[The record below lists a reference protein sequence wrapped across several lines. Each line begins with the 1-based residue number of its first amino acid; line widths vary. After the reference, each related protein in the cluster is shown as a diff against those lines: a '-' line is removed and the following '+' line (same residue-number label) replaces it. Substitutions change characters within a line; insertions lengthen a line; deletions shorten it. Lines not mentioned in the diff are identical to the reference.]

1 MANNELKGTRRA
13 NSANTPGN
21 AISFLI
27 DSMIRGRINTMTPVV
42 VLSVDAT
49 GSEGAAGRVS
59 VRPLVSQRD
68 ADGNA
73 LDMAECFE
81 LPYMRYQG
89 GKVAI
94 VADPQPGDI
103 GIAIY
108 AQTDTSNVKD
118 GTTEPVQPGSFRT
131 FSQSDGWYIGGFL
144 NQAPETF
151 VELKQDGEI
160 VVNAPTK
167 IVLDSPLVEIAGKI
181 TQTGSKASGSTWTG
195 GLTNTGG
202 SLTSNGVVLES
213 HTHGGVTPGGG
224 RTGTP

>member
-13 NSANTPGN
+13 NSANTPAN

-27 DSMIRGRINTMTPVV
+27 ESMIRGRVNTMTPVV
-42 VLSVDAT
+42 VISADTT
-49 GSEGAAGRVS
+49 GSERTTGRVS

-73 LDMAECFE
+73 LDMAECFD

-89 GKVAI
+89 GKVAV

-118 GTTEPVQPGSFRT
+118 GTVEPVQPGSFRT

-160 VVNAPTK
+160 VINAPSK
-167 IVLDSPLVEIAGKI
+167 IILDTPLVEITGEI
-181 TQTGSKASGSTWTG
+181 NQTGAKGTGATWKG

-202 SLTSNGVVLES
+202 NITSNGVVLET
-213 HTHGGVTPGGG
+213 HTHGGVQSGGS